1 MSSLICDDIE
11 DDTAVAVQRDLIAL
25 NVTLQLSSSEIHTI
39 LFTTTKGSRLRI
51 IGGLGGSIRGLGGS
65 IGGLHGSIWGL
76 GGSIGGLTGIGG
88 LEDYGDSGVF

>member
-1 MSSLICDDIE
+1 MLSLICDDIQ
-11 DDTAVAVQRDLIAL
+11 DDTAVAVQRDFNSLER
-25 NVTLQLSSSEIHTI
+25 LSSPEIHTI

-51 IGGLGGSIRGLGGS
+51 
-65 IGGLHGSIWGL
+65 IWGL